1 MYRETKWSGTV
12 QPFREI
18 IHFLLLVRQESTDS
32 VLSLREV
39 DLGYMKPLL
48 EWSYNG
54 RYMSHEC
61 ILNHMCTFGMCV

>member
-1 MYRETKWSGTV
+1 MSLVNSSLNNMYRETKWSGTV

-39 DLGYMKPLL
+39 DLGYMKHLL
-48 EWSYNG
+48 EWSY
-54 RYMSHEC
+54 S
-61 ILNHMCTFGMCV
+61 